1 MAKYK
6 RTALL
11 VWGII
16 LTVIGFLLLLD
27 LDIWYFIARLWP
39 VILIIW
45 GAWKLYYGII
55 EHKEESENI
64 QDLK

>member
-1 MAKYK
+1 MAKHK

-11 VWGII
+11 VWGIV

>member
-1 MAKYK
+1 MAKHK

-11 VWGII
+11 VWGIVLI
-16 LTVIGFLLLLD
+16 VIGFLLLLD